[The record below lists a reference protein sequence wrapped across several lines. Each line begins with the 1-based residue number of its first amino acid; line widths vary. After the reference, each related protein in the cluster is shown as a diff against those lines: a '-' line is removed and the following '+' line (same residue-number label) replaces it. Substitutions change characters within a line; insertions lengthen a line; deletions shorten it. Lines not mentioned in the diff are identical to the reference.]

1 MENLNAKAKALAN
14 FFKKGTISYN
24 ESANIFSINNE
35 DYSIQEYYV
44 FTNDEANKRVEEYIK
59 ETLWA
64 FNPKFIHDMTNITER
79 MVRIIVNEYEDAN
92 ETIERLIIAT
102 CGMDRFIQKAIEC
115 DGRGHFINTWDGEEN
130 EQDGYFIYR
139 IG

>member
-14 FFKKGTISYN
+14 FLGKGIVSYN
-24 ESANIFSINNE
+24 ESTNIFSVNDE
-35 DYSIQEYYV
+35 ECHVEEYYV
-44 FTNDEANKRVEEYIK
+44 FTDDEANKRVEEYIK

-64 FNPKFIHDMTNITER
+64 FNPKFIHDMTNIDER
-79 MVRIIVNEYEDAN
+79 MIRVIVNECENSN
-92 ETIERLIIAT
+92 EVIEKLIIAT
-102 CGMDRFIQKAIEC
+102 CGIDKFIQKAVEC

-130 EQDGYFIYR
+130 EEDGYLIYR

>member
-1 MENLNAKAKALAN
+1 MENLNARMKALAN
-14 FFKKGTISYN
+14 FLGANGVSYN
-24 ESANIFSINNE
+24 ESTGIFNTC
-35 DYSIQEYYV
+35 DKEYYV
-44 FTNDEANKRVEEYIK
+44 FTDDEANKRVEEYIK

-64 FNPKFIHDMTNITER
+64 FNPKFIHDMILINER
-79 MVRIIVNEYEDAN
+79 MIRVIVNEYEDAN
-92 ETIERLIIAT
+92 ETIKKLIIAT
-102 CGMDRFIQKAIEC
+102 CGMDRFIQKAIEY